1 MQTASLMHARIF
13 RLSIFCLG
21 PLAVVACTPLGV
33 RPGIERADDLGLQ
46 TAPTDVQPL
55 PPLPPLPPLSAPDAT
70 SKLYRDGFVEQWM
83 ARSDLLCRQYKDK
96 IILLSRNSRFAA
108 DATSTILSGL
118 ATVFTAIGTIHPLT
132 GAATI
137 VSGVGAAAQN
147 DTFEQQSGEIIA
159 TAIQTARENQ
169 ANQIEANLKL
179 SPVEYNIYRAQRDI
193 IDYHNMC
200 SLETALTQ
208 VRSSLKASS
217 PNEGQTPPAAQGVEP
232 VKPSITIVPAG
243 GVGEQQTAPTD
254 GAGTSQVSAT
264 GPATPNIGPPPND
277 RIAAAEGDERKI
289 PAAWGRD
296 IQTALCLSPDVGT
309 VTFGPKTRAAITLF
323 RATPNGKQLSSA
335 GGTKPAPQGLSRDEI
350 SFLRTQKC
358 DAICYRN
365 AYEFYQFGSAREL
378 NSLINR
384 LLKAMPNAAHPTASK
399 LCDPN
404 VRNLISETQRI
415 MNVPSDGTLTP
426 KFVDSLPPEF

>member
-1 MQTASLMHARIF
+1 
-13 RLSIFCLG
+13 
-21 PLAVVACTPLGV
+21 
-33 RPGIERADDLGLQ
+33 
-46 TAPTDVQPL
+46 
-55 PPLPPLPPLSAPDAT
+55 
-70 SKLYRDGFVEQWM
+70 M

-96 IILLSRNSRFAA
+96 IILLSRNSRFAT

-118 ATVFTAIGTIHPLT
+118 ATIFTAVGTIHPLT

-137 VSGVGAAAQN
+137 VSGVGAAAQT

-159 TAIQTARENQ
+159 SAIQTARENQ
-169 ANQIEANLKL
+169 ANQIEHNLQTYG
-179 SPVEYNIYRAQRDI
+179 VDTYNIYRAQRDV

-200 SLETALTQ
+200 SLETALAQ

-217 PNEGQTPPAAQGVEP
+217 PNEGQTSPAAQGVEP
-232 VKPSITIVPAG
+232 VKPSITIGPAG
-243 GVGEQQTAPTD
+243 GVGEQQTAPSG

-264 GPATPNIGPPPND
+264 GPATPNIGPQPND

-296 IQTALCLSPDVGT
+296 IQMALCLSPDVGT

-335 GGTKPAPQGLSRDEI
+335 GGTRPVPQGLSRDEI

-365 AYEFYQFGSAREL
+365 AYEFYQFGSVREL

-384 LLKAMPNAAHPTASK
+384 LLKAMPNAAHPTTSK

-415 MNVPSDGTLTP
+415 MNVPADGTLTP